1 LTARRFHDGYGAMQ
15 IPAAARTS
23 PIAAST
29 PPETRIYAIGD
40 IHGRSDLLHETIEH
54 IDDDIRRRPIAHA
67 VEIYLGDYVDR
78 GPDSKGVIDQLAARL
93 VQSNAVCLRGNHE
106 ELMERFLRNPQTLP
120 AWLKLGG
127 MQTLASYGVDP
138 RHDASHELHR
148 RFSKAFPRAHQLFL
162 KCLQPWIACGD
173 YLFVHAG
180 IRPAI
185 PFERQK
191 LADLLWIR
199 EDFLTSKRDHGKF
212 IVHGH
217 TPVPHPEVHTNRLNI
232 DTGAW
237 RTGTLT
243 CTVLENA
250 SIQFL

>member
-1 LTARRFHDGYGAMQ
+1 MQ
-15 IPAAARTS
+15 TPIAAGRP

-29 PPETRIYAIGD
+29 PAETRIYAVGD
-40 IHGRSDLLHETIEH
+40 VHGRSDLLRETIDH
-54 IDDDIRRRPIAHA
+54 IDDDVRRRPIAHA

-78 GPDSKGVIDQLAARL
+78 GPDSKSVLDLLATRL
-93 VQSNAVCLRGNHE
+93 VRNNAVCLRGNHE
-106 ELMERFLRNPQTLP
+106 ELMERFLGNPQTLP
-120 AWLKLGG
+120 GWLTVGG

-138 RHDASHELHR
+138 CLDIADSSNEVHR
-148 RFSKAFPRAHQLFL
+148 RFRRVFPRAHDLFL
-162 KCLQPWIACGD
+162 KCLRPWICCGD

-180 IRPAI
+180 IRPAV
-185 PFERQK
+185 PFEQQAF
-191 LADLLWIR
+191 ADLLWIR
-199 EDFLTSKRDHGKF
+199 DDFLRSPLDHGKF

-237 RTGTLT
+237 RTGRLT
-243 CTVLENA
+243 CAVLENA